1 MMTFLWNAFAI
12 IGIVASLIM
21 LVAGYVVWETRR

>member
-1 MMTFLWNAFAI
+1 MTFLWNAFAI